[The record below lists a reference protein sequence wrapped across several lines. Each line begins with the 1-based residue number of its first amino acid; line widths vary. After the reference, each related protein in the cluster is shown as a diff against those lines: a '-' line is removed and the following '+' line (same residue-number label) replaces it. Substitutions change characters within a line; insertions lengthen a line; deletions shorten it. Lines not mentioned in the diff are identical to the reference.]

1 MSESFVTPR
10 TIARRVPLSM
20 RSPRQEYW
28 SGLLFHSP
36 GDISNPGMEP
46 VSPTLAGGLFT
57 TEPPGKPPRYI
68 AFKLNPPLLKNLQ
81 GLPIYISNWNP
92 RPFNTSPKCFPSSLE
107 RRAWMSFS
115 SLLSFSLIHSSNII
129 GIDTHLAGKILEI
142 KGDSSQTMSSLVVVS
157 NALLKQIPS
166 QPQ

>member
-10 TIARRVPLSM
+10 TIARQVPLSM
-20 RSPRQEYW
+20 RFPRQEYW

-81 GLPIYISNWNP
+81 GLPI
-92 RPFNTSPKCFPSSLE
+92 T
-107 RRAWMSFS
+107 
-115 SLLSFSLIHSSNII
+115 LL
-129 GIDTHLAGKILEI
+129 GT
-142 KGDSSQTMSSLVVVS
+142 SQTGTQDLLIPVLSVS
-157 NALLKQIPS
+157 PALWKEEHG
-166 QPQ
+166 